1 MAINFSQ
8 VKVGDMLQIQPLDKT
23 VKLFMERQGYTVG
36 STVQVIEV
44 SDPIPSF
51 NPRTGTDEIYLHIVV
66 TNGNRPLDFDVRE
79 SEGYQSIYFS

>member
-8 VKVGDMLQIQPLDKT
+8 VKVGDKLQIQPLDKT

>member
-8 VKVGDMLQIQPLDKT
+8 VKVGDRLQIQPLDKT

-36 STVQVIEV
+36 STVQVIEI

>member
-8 VKVGDMLQIQPLDKT
+8 VKVGDRLQIQPLDKT

-36 STVQVIEV
+36 STVQIIEI

-79 SEGYQSIYFS
+79 SEDYQSIYFS

>member
-8 VKVGDMLQIQPLDKT
+8 IKNGDLLQVQPLDKN

-44 SDPIPSF
+44 SEPIPSF
-51 NPRTGTDEIYLHIVV
+51 NPRTGTDEIYLHITV
-66 TNGNRPLDFDVRE
+66 TNGNRPLGFDVRE
-79 SEGYQSIYFS
+79 SEGYVSEYFS

>member
-8 VKVGDMLQIQPLDKT
+8 VKTGDLLQVQPLDKN

-44 SDPIPSF
+44 SEPIASF
-51 NPRTGTDEIYLHIVV
+51 NPRTGTDEIYLHISI
-66 TNGNRPLDFDVRE
+66 TNGNRPLGFDVRASAFLRE
-79 SEGYQSIYFS
+79 RR